1 MKQLAKYHNQ
11 FAVELVGATWE
22 FQSLPGY
29 NGGWVLLNN
38 TDPTVVVGL
47 SETYFDLAGMAMDDK
62 TIMTDAIAVQEA
74 YFPTLSQNAP
84 GGAGDQ
90 VWIYDLITSIPI
102 GTDAADWAKVYL
114 GGAGFP
120 SVGILNFEHIL
131 YQRVR
136 RFTSDLDHAGFIA
149 IKAGDEQSGSL
160 SPSASD
166 RLYSYRL
173 VVAYNVT
180 GNLIGA
186 STPAARHLIAAS
198 VKEEPQYEYL
208 MRLMRSYQLQQQPDV
223 D

>member
-1 MKQLAKYHNQ
+1 MKQLAKYHAP
-11 FAVELVGATWE
+11 FAVEWTGVEWR
-22 FQSLPGY
+22 FQALPGY
-29 NGGWVLLNN
+29 NDNYTFFN
-38 TDPTVVVGL
+38 TTNPANVAAL
-47 SETYFDLAGMAMDDK
+47 SSTYFDLAGLAIDDK
-62 TIMTDAIAVQEA
+62 TVMTDGIAIQEA
-74 YFPTLSQNAP
+74 YFPTLSQNPP

-102 GTDAADWAKVYL
+102 GTDDADWAKVYL

-120 SVGILNFEHIL
+120 NFGILNFEHVL

-136 RFTSDLDHAGFIA
+136 RFTSDIDHAGFVA
-149 IKAGDEQSGSL
+149 VKVGDEQSGSL
-160 SPSASD
+160 APSASD

-173 VVAYNVT
+173 VVAYNIT

-186 STPAARHLIAAS
+186 STPSGRHLIAAS
-198 VKEEPQYEYL
+198 AKEEPEYEYL